1 MSLGQCF
8 SRGVNAWVEMRRYGW
23 GPIQRLTCT
32 PDPWE
37 PGWCPFTLCDSSTG
51 IWQCL
56 LKWISGALFIY
67 NQATVPDF
75 PRAKVC
81 LSIIQSFLQSSN
93 TFQAPILFQLNPRS
107 GFHGGL
113 VVKNPPAMQEM
124 WVGSLGWEDPLEKR
138 MATHSSILAWRIPWT
153 EEPGRLQSMG
163 LQKSHIGHS
172 DQKNPQNFGVE
183 LWMQCV
189 LSFRNYFHCWELS

>member
-75 PRAKVC
+75 PRAKVY

-93 TFQAPILFQLNPRS
+93 TFQAPYFVPAKPSEWLPRWLSGKESACNAGDVGWIPGLGRSPGEENGNPLQYS
-107 GFHGGL
+107 CL
-113 VVKNPPAMQEM
+113 
-124 WVGSLGWEDPLEKR
+124 EDPMDR
-138 MATHSSILAWRIPWT
+138 GAWQATVHGVAK
-153 EEPGRLQSMG
+153 E
-163 LQKSHIGHS
+163 SH
-172 DQKNPQNFGVE
+172 
-183 LWMQCV
+183 
-189 LSFRNYFHCWELS
+189 RT

>member
-8 SRGVNAWVEMRRYGW
+8 SKDVNAWVGMRRYGR
-23 GPIQRLTCT
+23 GPIRWLTCT

-37 PGWCPFTLCDSSTG
+37 PGRCPFTLCDSGTG

-93 TFQAPILFQLNPRS
+93 TFQASIFYQLNPQS
-107 GFHGGL
+107 SFHGGL

-124 WVGSLGWEDPLEKR
+124 WVGSLGWEDPREKGTVYPLQYSGLENSMDCTVTWDGKESD
-138 MATHSSILAWRIPWT
+138 TT
-153 EEPGRLQSMG
+153 EG
-163 LQKSHIGHS
+163 LS
-172 DQKNPQNFGVE
+172 
-183 LWMQCV
+183 
-189 LSFRNYFHCWELS
+189 LSKF